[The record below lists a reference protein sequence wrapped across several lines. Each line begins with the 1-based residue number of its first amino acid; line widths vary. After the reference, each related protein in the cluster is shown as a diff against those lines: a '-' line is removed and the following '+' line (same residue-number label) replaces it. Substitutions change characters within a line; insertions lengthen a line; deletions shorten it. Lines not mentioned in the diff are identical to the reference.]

1 LPGKSRKHNQS
12 QATWLIHSCEEV
24 NCNITI
30 KYDEQGQFVTNNLA
44 RACQSDWHDLT
55 NLCTPGYYMLN
66 CYLFRCFTGTIIYLC
81 L

>member
-1 LPGKSRKHNQS
+1 LCNKHKQTLPGKSRKHNKS

-44 RACQSDWHDLT
+44 RAVSLT
-55 NLCTPGYYMLN
+55 GMT
-66 CYLFRCFTGTIIYLC
+66 
-81 L
+81 